1 MRIVAPVW
9 AFVPKLLTSGIEV
22 GNHSHSFEIKTKN
35 IWLLMYGHKN
45 VKIIDFLKLHTL
57 PYIIVIFSEI
67 GPNSFKFIH
76 GESMLLWI
84 LSRIM
89 YTLKCIFRNF
99 TFFKIYFYW
108 CILEP
113 DFLTACL
120 TVRGDRGVQPPPLLE
135 IFLLLKNGLRY
146 ELQLSHVWIKSGG
159 ACFRIIFE
167 ILKSTWVGH
176 VTIFHT
182 PCHFRKISKKSMSLD
197 QFEIGLVGKSTKN

>member
-99 TFFKIYFYW
+99 TFFKIFFYW

-113 DFLTACL
+113 DFLTVCL
-120 TVRGDRGVQPPPLLE
+120 ISWQVIMGFQNSGGFCLQNHDLRCFRENNLLSITLISIPKLRCFIE
-135 IFLLLKNGLRY
+135 NNGGNNGLI
-146 ELQLSHVWIKSGG
+146 V
-159 ACFRIIFE
+159 
-167 ILKSTWVGH
+167 
-176 VTIFHT
+176 
-182 PCHFRKISKKSMSLD
+182 
-197 QFEIGLVGKSTKN
+197 